1 MLIFLLWLAILWRER
16 SSFGVSSLLV
26 SHRERVILV
35 MWLAWWFSGSRL
47 WCKRKSFE
55 VVMDLQVL
63 WVSPH
68 CTEQD
73 NRLRKGMWS
82 QQKQA
87 SLPLGGG
94 LVTQLCSTLTTPWT
108 AALQA
113 PLSMGFSSQEHWS
126 GLPFP
131 PPGIVLTQGWNPR
144 ARISCIA
151 GRLFAAEPPGQPP
164 LLLRG
169 HVYAPLFWAMAPLS
183 STLAWKIPWTE
194 EPGRLQSMGSQRVG
208 QDWATSL
215 HLLFWACFVWASL
228 SMWPTENSQT
238 DRKAG
243 SPKSCFMVIVTKE
256 TNSLVFMCSAD
267 SCSESLRWRLYCRI
281 AWGRRGDE
289 NSKQIN
295 TEAVL
300 DYVSDLASICGY

>member
-1 MLIFLLWLAILWRER
+1 M
-16 SSFGVSSLLV
+16 
-26 SHRERVILV
+26 
-35 MWLAWWFSGSRL
+35 
-47 WCKRKSFE
+47 
-55 VVMDLQVL
+55 L

-73 NRLRKGMWS
+73 NRLRKGTWS

-94 LVTQLCSTLTTPWT
+94 LVTQLCSTLTTSWT
-108 AALQA
+108 AARQA
-113 PLSMGFSSQEHWS
+113 PLSMGFSRQEHWS
-126 GLPFP
+126 GLPSP
-131 PPGIVLTQGWNPR
+131 LQGSSWPR
-144 ARISCIA
+144 DGTHGPASPA
-151 GRLFAAEPPGQPP
+151 LQADSAAEPPGQPP

-169 HVYAPLFWAMAPLS
+169 HVYVPLFWAMAPHS
-183 STLAWKIPWTE
+183 STVAWKIPWME
-194 EPGRLQSMGSQRVG
+194 EPGRLQSVGSQRVG

-215 HLLFWACFVWASL
+215 HFLFWACFVWASL

-243 SPKSCFMVIVTKE
+243 SPESCFMVIVTKE

-281 AWGRRGDE
+281 AWGRRRDE

-300 DYVSDLASICGY
+300 DYVSDLASIRGY